1 MPAGHLIH
9 TSLVISLSAAM
20 LTACVASQPAD
31 DRTVAANAAA
41 AREAAP
47 ERPIDISRLRGR
59 IVFSAGPSQKKEEI
73 YVVNADGSGL
83 QQVTDNFH
91 WDFDPSWS
99 PDGDRIVFRSQRHG
113 NDEIHA
119 IDVNGTEE
127 RNISRAPGADWGPDW
142 SPDGTVIAFN
152 SDRTSPGEF
161 HTLYVMNADGTGQTR
176 VTDEPYAQFATW
188 SPDGK
193 YIMFTPALLR
203 RLRRQRRIARRR
215 PPLARGNRAG
225 SGPGLRR
232 PRCLTSAPI
241 SSSNWPTCCEL
252 PISSAP
258 RGKPSMKL
266 PGCMKERGTSLPLGA

>member
-31 DRTVAANAAA
+31 DRTVAANAEA

-47 ERPIDISRLRGR
+47 EPSIDISRLRGR

-113 NDEIHA
+113 NDEIHVM
-119 IDVNGTEE
+119 DVNGTEE

-142 SPDGTVIAFN
+142 SPDGAVIAFN
-152 SDRTSPGEF
+152 SDRA
-161 HTLYVMNADGTGQTR
+161 LTR
-176 VTDEPYAQFATW
+176 RVV
-188 SPDGK
+188 GV
-193 YIMFTPALLR
+193 R
-203 RLRRQRRIARRR
+203 R
-215 PPLARGNRAG
+215 
-225 SGPGLRR
+225 
-232 PRCLTSAPI
+232 
-241 SSSNWPTCCEL
+241 
-252 PISSAP
+252 
-258 RGKPSMKL
+258 
-266 PGCMKERGTSLPLGA
+266 

>member
-1 MPAGHLIH
+1 MTL
-9 TSLVISLSAAM
+9 
-20 LTACVASQPAD
+20 LTNDPAD
-31 DRTVAANAAA
+31 DGW
-41 AREAAP
+41 P
-47 ERPIDISRLRGR
+47 
-59 IVFSAGPSQKKEEI
+59 Q
-73 YVVNADGSGL
+73 
-83 QQVTDNFH
+83 
-91 WDFDPSWS
+91 WS
-99 PDGDRIVFRSQRHG
+99 PDGKRIVFTSVRDDCSFSDNEG
-113 NDEIHA
+113 CEEINDI
-119 IDVNGTEE
+119 
-127 RNISRAPGADWGPDW
+127 
-142 SPDGTVIAFN
+142 
-152 SDRTSPGEF
+152 GEF

-176 VTDEPYAQFATW
+176 ITDEPYAQFATW